1 MKISVILPAT
11 SDTKYLEAIYRHIQQ
26 FVPSQILVEIIQVQ
40 ELDDRRLVKIA
51 EKSYARLYLF
61 ENSRLPEQ
69 FEAGAFHAT
78 GELLY
83 FILPGYFP
91 PEDFASRII
100 TAAKKHQSLGSHQSK
115 WLINCCKKL
124 NSIRFENFL
133 IRLIP
138 IRNLWIHRGLFS
150 KSGGIRFNGRSRSL
164 SQLMLHCRIQIST
177 TLFS

>member
-1 MKISVILPAT
+1 MKISVILPAN
-11 SDTKYLEAIYRHIQQ
+11 SDAEYLEAIYRHILE
-26 FVPSQILVEIIQVQ
+26 FVPSQNLAEIIQVH

-51 EKSYARLYLF
+51 EKAHARLYLF
-61 ENSRLPEQ
+61 ENSRLPDQ

-78 GELLY
+78 GDLLY

-100 TAAKKHQSLGSHQSK
+100 AAARKHQSLGTHQSK
-115 WLINCCKKL
+115 WLINCCQML
-124 NSIRFENFL
+124 NSKRFENFL

-150 KSGGIRFNGRSRSL
+150 KSGGIRFDGRSRSL
-164 SQLMLHCRIQIST
+164 SQLMLHSRIQIT
-177 TLFS
+177 KTFFI